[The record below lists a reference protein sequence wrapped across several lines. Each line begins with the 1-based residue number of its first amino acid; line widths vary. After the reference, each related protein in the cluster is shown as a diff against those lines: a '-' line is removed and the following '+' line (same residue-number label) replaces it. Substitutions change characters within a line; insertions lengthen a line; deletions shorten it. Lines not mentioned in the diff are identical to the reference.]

1 MVGPEIKVAVIAL
14 FSFASG
20 LLLQL
25 GAAVNRFF
33 ARTASGQETE
43 GGALERAKLHYSASR
58 ILFFFIIY
66 LRDICCM
73 GFWGFGVLGF

>member
-1 MVGPEIKVAVIAL
+1 MIRPEVAVAIIAL
-14 FSFASG
+14 ISVASG

-25 GAAVNRFF
+25 GVAVNRFF

-43 GGALERAKLHYSASR
+43 GGALKRAKLHYSASR

-66 LRDICCM
+66 LRDI
-73 GFWGFGVLGF
+73 